1 MKIGKIDTLLHPI
14 AVHFTNA
21 LFPVAFLFLVLSL
34 LFQEDCWRQ
43 TYFSIMVL
51 ATISSPI
58 AYLTGII
65 DWKQRY
71 KGAKTSLFAKKIRSG
86 IGLMAVGI
94 LCTVWYALYPGIL
107 DGTGVARVIFLAL
120 NLSTIPLAVVLGHLG
135 GKLVFMVQR

>member
-1 MKIGKIDTLLHPI
+1 MKIGKSDTLLHPI

-34 LFQEDCWRQ
+34 LFHQDSFRQ
-43 TYFSIMVL
+43 TYFYILAL
-51 ATISSPI
+51 ATLSSPVS
-58 AYLTGII
+58 YLTGIV

-86 IGLMAVGI
+86 IGLMVVGA
-94 LCTVWYALYPGIL
+94 LCTAWYGFSPGIV
-107 DGTGVARVIFLAL
+107 DGTGLARVVFLAL
-120 NLSTIPLAVVLGHLG
+120 NLSTLPLAVMLGHLG